1 MKDDITKRM
10 WAIFDET
17 GVFLALCRHGF
28 ALVIA
33 TWSRVGNCKSL
44 FNPFCVL
51 CLTFVLPERNIL
63 LLWWKKCWMYLEGI
77 LVVVL
82 TLGVGLRQHSTTAHW
97 ALVLASSTTRHWL
110 ALFTVMPIDVSAI
123 ASPGYV
129 HKGLGLED
137 LEGCER
143 AFSKSNSLA
152 APLWYASVFHRIQS
166 IAAYFKHNNNM
177 EVFQNLSK

>member
-1 MKDDITKRM
+1 MLD
-10 WAIFDET
+10 
-17 GVFLALCRHGF
+17 VFG
-28 ALVIA
+28 
-33 TWSRVGNCKSL
+33 
-44 FNPFCVL
+44 
-51 CLTFVLPERNIL
+51 
-63 LLWWKKCWMYLEGI
+63 GI

-97 ALVLASSTTRHWL
+97 ASCSRAQPHVTGWL
-110 ALFTVMPIDVSAI
+110 FFTVHAHRRLCQLRHLATYI
-123 ASPGYV
+123 
-129 HKGLGLED
+129 KGLGLED